1 MKRSDWDMFM
11 HSILI
16 QEQKIEFS
24 VRYSE
29 KFGNKQ
35 HIRLEFWDVNE
46 FKRAYW
52 QILTFLVDNDGLCI
66 NTSVKNNAVTIEV
79 EDD

>member
-1 MKRSDWDMFM
+1 MNRSDWEIFM
-11 HSILI
+11 NCILI
-16 QEQKIEFS
+16 QEQKLRFS
-24 VRYSE
+24 VHYSE
-29 KFGNKQ
+29 KIANKQ

-52 QILTFLVDNDGLCI
+52 QILSFLVDNDGICI
-66 NTSVKNNAVTIEV
+66 STSVKNYAVTIEV

>member
-11 HSILI
+11 NCILI
-16 QEQKIEFS
+16 QEQKLQFS
-24 VRYSE
+24 VHYSE
-29 KFGNKQ
+29 KIGNKQ
-35 HIRLEFWDVNE
+35 HIRLEFWNEEE

-52 QILTFLVDNDGLCI
+52 QILTFLVDNEGICI
-66 NTSVKNNAVTIEV
+66 NTSTKNYAVTVET

>member
-16 QEQKIEFS
+16 QEQKIEFT

-35 HIRLEFWDVNE
+35 HIRLEFWNEEE

-52 QILTFLVDNDGLCI
+52 QILMFLVDNDGICI
-66 NTSVKNNAVTIEV
+66 STSVKNYAVTIEV